1 MNDDLRER
9 LRRMGVHKGAAQLKR
24 PAPAP
29 AATAPPTEDAAR
41 AAAPAVA
48 SPPPFEPVR
57 TLFGDATLRRTRYAL
72 DHAHGDRPLAGAL
85 VELPGVVGGITP
97 GGREPFDLRDAL
109 YLDTE
114 TTGLAGG
121 AGTLAFLVGV
131 GYFDGERSAPD
142 AFVVDQYFLADP
154 AQEAA
159 MLAHLEGLLTRRAHL
174 VTFNGRAFDVPL
186 LQMRYTQARIAP
198 SFDELR
204 HLDLL
209 VPARRVWR
217 GALSSCS
224 LGSIEFHLLGVH
236 RDQLDIPGFLIPQ
249 IYREYLQTGD
259 LRDIERVMYH
269 NLLDVLSMV
278 TLAARLRE
286 VFTRPASADE
296 HLALARQH
304 EANGEFDAAVA
315 AYRTASAGAD
325 AAHRPAGVRA
335 TQRLASMLK
344 RLRRN
349 EEAIEYW
356 EVLADAGDASALLE
370 LSKHYEWTARDLAV
384 ALDLAA
390 RAYVVAITAPE
401 RDAIAHRLRRLR
413 RKLEA
418 AHAPDPAPPAASSR

>member
-1 MNDDLRER
+1 MREK
-9 LRRMGVHKGAAQLKR
+9 LRRLGVHKGAAHLKSSGGS
-24 PAPAP
+24 APAP
-29 AATAPPTEDAAR
+29 AQPQSAPPQPTAA
-41 AAAPAVA
+41 
-48 SPPPFEPVR
+48 PPFEPMR
-57 TLFGDATLRRTRYAL
+57 TPFGDAVLRRARYSL
-72 DHAHGDRPLAGAL
+72 DHAHGDRPLAQAL
-85 VELPGVVGGITP
+85 AGLPSAVGGITP
-97 GGREPFDLRDAL
+97 AGGGAFDLRDAL
-109 YLDTE
+109 FLDTE

-131 GYFDGERSAPD
+131 GYFDGDGPIPGS
-142 AFVVDQYFLADP
+142 FVVDQYFLSDP
-154 AQEAA
+154 AREAA
-159 MLAHLEGLLTRRAHL
+159 MLAHLDGLLASRSHL

-186 LQMRYTQARIAP
+186 LQMRYTQSRIAP
-198 SFDELR
+198 SFDDLR

-224 LGSIEFHLLGVH
+224 LGSLEFHLLGVH

-286 VFTRPASADE
+286 VFTHPASATE

-325 AAHRPAGVRA
+325 AAHRPAGARA
-335 TQRLASMLK
+335 TQRLATMLK
-344 RLRRN
+344 RLKRN

-356 EVLADAGDASALLE
+356 EVLADAGDIQALLE
-370 LSKHYEWTARDLAV
+370 LSKHYEWTAGDPAL

-390 RAYVVAITAPE
+390 RAYVAAATAPE

-418 AHAPDPAPPAASSR
+418 ARAPDPAPPAASSRR